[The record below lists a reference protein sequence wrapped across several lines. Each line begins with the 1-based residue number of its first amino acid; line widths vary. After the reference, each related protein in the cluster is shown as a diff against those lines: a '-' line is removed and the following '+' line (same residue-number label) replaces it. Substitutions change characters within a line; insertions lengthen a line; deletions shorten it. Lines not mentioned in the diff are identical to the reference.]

1 MIIDYAYNFNTCGQ
15 VTCLSNM
22 QGGHMGPYLLFKG
35 QTELR
40 QQMDLSGLCPN
51 DCRNIP
57 I

>member
-40 QQMDLSGLCPN
+40 QQMDRSGLCPN